1 MSQASIREG
10 GAARVTQAASG
21 KPTPA
26 CPAGVWLCAGSWLL
40 QHHRQEPGSLRD
52 ECQGATWQGGFPG
65 WLWPQFSEASL
76 PALVVQEDV
85 QWPLPGLTSQAVLVC
100 LVLPP
105 SPADPGATQKM
116 SVKTL
121 SMNSSEGCILS
132 LKFIV

>member
-1 MSQASIREG
+1 M
-10 GAARVTQAASG
+10 
-21 KPTPA
+21 
-26 CPAGVWLCAGSWLL
+26 
-40 QHHRQEPGSLRD
+40 
-52 ECQGATWQGGFPG
+52 
-65 WLWPQFSEASL
+65 
-76 PALVVQEDV
+76 PALVVQEGV

-105 SPADPGATQKM
+105 SLADPGATQKM

>member
-1 MSQASIREG
+1 MPRCNVA
-10 GAARVTQAASG
+10 
-21 KPTPA
+21 
-26 CPAGVWLCAGSWLL
+26 
-40 QHHRQEPGSLRD
+40 
-52 ECQGATWQGGFPG
+52 G

-76 PALVVQEDV
+76 PALVVQEGV
-85 QWPLPGLTSQAVLVC
+85 LPGLTSQAVLVC